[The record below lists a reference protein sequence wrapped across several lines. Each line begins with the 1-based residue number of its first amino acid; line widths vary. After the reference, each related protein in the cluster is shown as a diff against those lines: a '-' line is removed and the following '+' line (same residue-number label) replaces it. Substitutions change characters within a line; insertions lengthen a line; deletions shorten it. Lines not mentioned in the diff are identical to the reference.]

1 MRNACCTCGAGWT
14 SNAFAWDE
22 YINPRSGRW
31 LTTGGIGKCP
41 RGVEVMRRVGG
52 SVTIFARAAGR
63 CLLRGSLLMLAIAGC
78 LLW

>member
-22 YINPRSGRW
+22 YINSCSGRW
-31 LTTGGIGKCP
+31 LTDGEIGKGP
-41 RGVEVMRRVGG
+41 RRVEVVRRVGG
-52 SVTIFARAAGR
+52 SVVIFARAVDS
-63 CLLRGSLLMLAIAGC
+63 CLLRGSLLMLTIAGC